1 MLFDALDFIDDPDP
15 RSAAMNMAVDEALL
29 ARLRAPTLRVYRW
42 ARPAVSF
49 GYFEKWDA
57 VAGALAGREP
67 VRRWT
72 GGGIV
77 PHGGDFTYT
86 LLVPAG
92 DVFLRRK
99 SSESYRAIHER
110 IVGVLASQGFDVSL
124 CERVSET
131 DSRAC
136 FEKPVGCDVLL
147 GGRKIAG
154 AAQRRTRAGLLQQG
168 SVQHIALPENFGR
181 NFSGVLSRRVVE
193 TALDAALLAAAARI
207 AGEKYETEAWT
218 RKF

>member
-1 MLFDALDFIDDPDP
+1 MLFDALDFIDDPNP

-29 ARLRAPTLRVYRW
+29 ARLRRPTLRVYRW
-42 ARPAVSF
+42 ARLAVSF

-57 VAGALAGREP
+57 VADSLAGREP

-86 LLVPAG
+86 LLVPGG

-110 IVGVLASQGFDVSL
+110 IVATLALQGFQASL
-124 CERVSET
+124 CERVSEA

-136 FEKPVGCDVLL
+136 FEKPVGCDVML

-154 AAQRRTRAGLLQQG
+154 AAQRRTRSGLLQQG
-168 SVQHIALPENFGR
+168 SIQNVGLPENFGLC
-181 NFSGVLSRRVVE
+181 FSALLSPRVV
-193 TALDAALLAAAARI
+193 AAAVEDDLLADASLLAR
-207 AGEKYETEAWT
+207 EKYGTDAWL

>member
-1 MLFDALDFIDDPDP
+1 
-15 RSAAMNMAVDEALL
+15 MNMAVDEALL

-110 IVGVLASQGFDVSL
+110 IVATLALQGFQASL
-124 CERVSET
+124 CERVSEA

-136 FEKPVGCDVLL
+136 FEKSVGSDVML

-154 AAQRRTRAGLLQQG
+154 AAQRRTRSGLLQQG
-168 SVQHIALPENFGR
+168 SIQNIGLPENFGR
-181 NFSGVLSRRVVE
+181 SFSGLLSQRIGE
-193 TALDAALLAAAARI
+193 TTLDAALLADAAHLAV
-207 AGEKYETEAWT
+207 AKYETDAWM